1 MPQRLDEDSRAV
13 LLAAADAVSKRRGDD
28 RIGTEHLLVGVL
40 DVGEPV
46 GTELGLTAEDVRAK
60 LAEFDRRAL
69 EAVGIAADL
78 EELPRVPKPRRR
90 RLPFLP
96 RRNPFTS
103 GAKKAL
109 QRALQICLAEGDKAI
124 TPGHLLAALA
134 VGGIDDPAVRVIRSL
149 EVDPAE
155 LDSALRRSWRQ
166 AS

>member
-1 MPQRLDEDSRAV
+1 MPQRFAEDSRTA
-13 LLAAADAVSKRRGDD
+13 LLAADEVSKRRGDD
-28 RIGTEHLLVGVL
+28 RIGTEHLLVAVL
-40 DVGEPV
+40 AVGEPV
-46 GTELGLTAEDVRAK
+46 AAELGLTAEDVGAK

-78 EELPRVPKPRRR
+78 EELPRVLEPRKRRR
-90 RLPFLP
+90 PLLP

-103 GAKKAL
+103 GARKAL
-109 QRALQICLAEGDKAI
+109 QRSLQICIGEGDKVI

-134 VGGIDDPAVRVIRSL
+134 VGGTDDPAVRVIRRL
-149 EVDPAE
+149 GVDPAE